1 MCKVNWEERVF
12 LLAKDFYS
20 SGNYSSIE
28 GAINDAFEFKEI
40 YLMVAKQFGE
50 CDDIEDKEKEKKK
63 REKSFDPYEDLS
75 YVEDK
80 YLSLWKE
87 WLDYKRQIKSQYK
100 TQKGAKTQ
108 YTSWV
113 NFSEGSLNLAK
124 AIIKRSIEN
133 SWSGLFELSPKEKA
147 LYGSPRTPFGYVAEY
162 EDLRKDK
169 EDDKLFIGGVE
180 YR

>member
-1 MCKVNWEERVF
+1 MCKANWEERLF
-12 LLAKDFYS
+12 TIA
-20 SGNYSSIE
+20 SGLYINGNTVMDSIE
-28 GAINDAFEFKEI
+28 MALEFKENFI
-40 YLMVAKQFGE
+40 REIGDE
-50 CDDIEDKEKEKKK
+50 EEPKEKEKKK
-63 REKSFDPYEDLS
+63 KDKSFDPYEDLS

-113 NFSEGSLNLAK
+113 NFSEGSINLAK

-147 LYGSPRTPFGYVAEY
+147 LYGSPRTPYGYVAEY
-162 EDLRKDK
+162 EDLRKD
-169 EDDKLFIGGVE
+169 EGKLVIGGVT
-180 YR
+180 YK